1 MSRRTILVVA
11 LLSAVVMLMSLT
23 LFGCGSAQSKP
34 KINSL
39 SPDIGE
45 AGSQMVINGTGFGST
60 QGVGTVHFG
69 ATLADEVAWADTAVT
84 VKVPSELAAVVYSV
98 TVTTSDGSSNGIN
111 FTVTAP
117 VVTNVKITA
126 LKPASGVA
134 GIDVIASGSGFGT
147 AQGKILF
154 GPGTAVVKAW
164 SDTSVTFTV
173 PAGATPNTYGVKV
186 QTSAG
191 TKSNEAI
198 YTLGGSPGED
208 LSAQLQA
215 VMAYAGGDADPSHW
229 TITLVKKSAID
240 PNWEV
245 ASVTQP
251 RAVEQGGGTE
261 TMQAVLVWNNMLG
274 AWECLSVAGPPWSG
288 VDFKGES
295 VPSDLTSI

>member
-1 MSRRTILVVA
+1 
-11 LLSAVVMLMSLT
+11 
-23 LFGCGSAQSKP
+23 
-34 KINSL
+34 
-39 SPDIGE
+39 
-45 AGSQMVINGTGFGST
+45 MVISGEGFGST

-69 ATLADEVAWADTAVT
+69 ATLADEGRLGRHRHVP
-84 VKVPSELAAVVYSV
+84 VKGPLGAGGSRSIVR
-98 TVTTSDGSSNGIN
+98 DGNDVGRLLERDHLHGHRASGNGRK
-111 FTVTAP
+111 
-117 VVTNVKITA
+117 KITA

-191 TKSNEAI
+191 VKSNEAI
-198 YTLGGSPGED
+198 YALRGSPRED

-288 VDFKGES
+288 VDFKGERS
-295 VPSDLTSI
+295 PLRPGQQLATD